1 MHSVRLKYYDLV
13 LLIKTF
19 SFNYFKVRLF
29 LSFCF
34 FLVEGCL
41 LPSFKNETSVTLKH
55 PYYKFYCLIP
65 LKMVVLTRKQ
75 SEKLSKEEL
84 INELLTV
91 NSIHEDLVN
100 LTSRFGE
107 FLEKYAPVESE
118 LEVSKNCMKLL
129 SKQIETLQEN
139 ALDFLQYHR
148 REMIEINPVPQDIQD
163 L

>member
-1 MHSVRLKYYDLV
+1 
-13 LLIKTF
+13 
-19 SFNYFKVRLF
+19 
-29 LSFCF
+29 
-34 FLVEGCL
+34 
-41 LPSFKNETSVTLKH
+41 
-55 PYYKFYCLIP
+55 
-65 LKMVVLTRKQ
+65 MVVLTRKQ

-91 NSIHEDLVN
+91 NSIHENLVN
-100 LTSRFGE
+100 LISRFCE

-129 SKQIETLQEN
+129 SKKIETLQEN

-148 REMIEINPVPQDIQD
+148 REIIEINPVPQDTQD

>member
-1 MHSVRLKYYDLV
+1 
-13 LLIKTF
+13 
-19 SFNYFKVRLF
+19 
-29 LSFCF
+29 
-34 FLVEGCL
+34 
-41 LPSFKNETSVTLKH
+41 
-55 PYYKFYCLIP
+55 
-65 LKMVVLTRKQ
+65 MVVLTRKQ

>member
-1 MHSVRLKYYDLV
+1 
-13 LLIKTF
+13 
-19 SFNYFKVRLF
+19 
-29 LSFCF
+29 
-34 FLVEGCL
+34 
-41 LPSFKNETSVTLKH
+41 
-55 PYYKFYCLIP
+55 
-65 LKMVVLTRKQ
+65 MVVLTRKQ

-91 NSIHEDLVN
+91 NSIHENLVN

-129 SKQIETLQEN
+129 SKQIEILQEN

>member
-1 MHSVRLKYYDLV
+1 MFLTIFDWLLTWRGSVYASAEKKSVWRSAKRSPGATTWNVNLRVYVFKYFNDISVRFMHSVRLKSYDLV

-41 LPSFKNETSVTLKH
+41 LPWFKNETSVTLKH

-75 SEKLSKEEL
+75 
-84 INELLTV
+84 
-91 NSIHEDLVN
+91 
-100 LTSRFGE
+100 
-107 FLEKYAPVESE
+107 
-118 LEVSKNCMKLL
+118 
-129 SKQIETLQEN
+129 
-139 ALDFLQYHR
+139 
-148 REMIEINPVPQDIQD
+148 
-163 L
+163 

>member
-1 MHSVRLKYYDLV
+1 
-13 LLIKTF
+13 
-19 SFNYFKVRLF
+19 
-29 LSFCF
+29 
-34 FLVEGCL
+34 
-41 LPSFKNETSVTLKH
+41 
-55 PYYKFYCLIP
+55 
-65 LKMVVLTRKQ
+65 MVVLTRKQ

-91 NSIHEDLVN
+91 NSIHENLVN

-107 FLEKYAPVESE
+107 FLEKYARVESE

-139 ALDFLQYHR
+139 ALAFLQYHR

>member
-1 MHSVRLKYYDLV
+1 
-13 LLIKTF
+13 
-19 SFNYFKVRLF
+19 
-29 LSFCF
+29 
-34 FLVEGCL
+34 
-41 LPSFKNETSVTLKH
+41 
-55 PYYKFYCLIP
+55 
-65 LKMVVLTRKQ
+65 MVVLTRKQ

-91 NSIHEDLVN
+91 NSIHENLVN

>member
-1 MHSVRLKYYDLV
+1 
-13 LLIKTF
+13 
-19 SFNYFKVRLF
+19 
-29 LSFCF
+29 
-34 FLVEGCL
+34 
-41 LPSFKNETSVTLKH
+41 
-55 PYYKFYCLIP
+55 
-65 LKMVVLTRKQ
+65 MVVLTRKQ

-129 SKQIETLQEN
+129 SKQIEILQEN